1 MKFYALRAG
10 EKILGT
16 YTNKTYVAFDADSDI
31 RYYRLMQAWK
41 KNDNTSFNFYD
52 AHDLNNLMS
61 YSSEETIK
69 AKLAERLRSTK
80 VFILLIGNST
90 KNLYKFVRWEIEQAI
105 KRDIPIIAVN
115 LNGKKSWDRNL
126 CPPILKGELAIHVSF
141 NQKIIEHAIDT
152 WASSAN
158 SHISAE
164 KSGPFYYKDSV
175 YRQLSL

>member
-1 MKFYALRAG
+1 MA
-10 EKILGT
+10 T

-41 KNDNTSFNFYD
+41 KNNNTSFDFYD

-80 VFILLIGNST
+80 VFVLLVGDTT

-105 KRDIPIIAVN
+105 KREIPIIVIN
-115 LNGKKSWDRNL
+115 LNGKKSKDSIL
-126 CPPILKGELAIHVSF
+126 CPAILNNELAIHVSF
-141 NQKIIEHAIDT
+141 NQKIIEYAIDNWEYSDDT
-152 WASSAN
+152 
-158 SHISAE
+158 
-164 KSGPFYYKDSV
+164 
-175 YRQLSL
+175 L